1 MVLVLA
7 TTSKINLVDEA
18 LLRSGRFDLK
28 LKMELPES
36 EERLEILTY
45 LIKKV
50 KTRHF
55 IILLRKKKK
64 EKIQ

>member
-28 LKMELPES
+28 LRMELPEK
-36 EERLEILTY
+36 EERLEILTH

-50 KTRHF
+50 KNS
-55 IILLRKKKK
+55 
-64 EKIQ
+64 KIS